1 MLPARIASLAVGDTM
16 AHGWELARAFKEPF
30 GFRPAD
36 VDLVMRG
43 AFAPAAPYFITD
55 AGRRATATFGVR
67 LRGQGAYTFVFA
79 DGGLRVGQGWDGP
92 VDCKVGADPTTYV
105 LAATGRLGRVAPAL
119 TGRMVAYGR
128 KPWLALRLPDLI
140 KVP

>member
-1 MLPARIASLAVGDTM
+1 
-16 AHGWELARAFKEPF
+16 
-30 GFRPAD
+30 
-36 VDLVMRG
+36 MRG

-67 LRGQGAYTFVFA
+67 LRGQGTYTFVFA